1 MAHPNPNSSNPD
13 GSATPRHSSEIEDSY
28 VISPMQHGMLFHN
41 LLHPGTEMYIR
52 QIIYALHEELDVPAL
67 RQAWQNAVRRH
78 AILRTS
84 LRWEGLDEPVQEVHR
99 HISVPFEESDWRGL
113 SALEHEAR
121 LEDFLQAERRRGF
134 DLSEP
139 PLMRLRLFR
148 IANDDYQLVWTFH
161 HILSDGTSDV
171 LLLKEVFSFYE
182 ALRTGQA
189 VELKSAPSYRDYTEW
204 LRRQDTTAAK
214 AHWRRVFERF
224 TAPTPLPV
232 AFAHERATLSPVTGE
247 QAILLSVELTS
258 ALKSFAQEHELT
270 LNTLMQGAWALLLS
284 AYSGEEDIV
293 FGAARA
299 CRRSAL
305 QGQGAE
311 KIVGPF
317 INILP
322 VRVRVS
328 AARSLVDWLKE
339 LRDQWVAMRD
349 YEHTP
354 MVKLQEWS
362 DLGPGVSLFDS
373 IVSFDR
379 RQMKTS
385 LQSLGGNWLR
395 RELRS
400 IQARTN
406 YALALTGYGEDSF
419 LLSLRYDSARFDDAT
434 IRRMLGNLQRTFEG
448 FVGHADGRLSDV
460 SLLTEAEL
468 HQSLREWNSTAS
480 DYPREVC
487 VHSLFETQVERAPN
501 ASAVVFQ
508 NACLTYR
515 ELNDKANQIAHRLRA
530 LGVGVEDR
538 VGLLCDRSLELV
550 TGMLGILKA
559 GGAYVALDPASP
571 EERLSSILKDARVR
585 VLLTQSRLSTGL
597 TGCVEHT
604 ICLDKDWQSIA
615 GESTQQPSS
624 NVSARNAAYVIY
636 TSGSTGQPKGV
647 VIEHRNLCNLIFWHR
662 RAFSITSDDRATQL
676 AGLGFD
682 ASVWEMW
689 PYLAAGASVYLLDEE
704 TRLSPSCLT
713 SWLVRKGIT
722 MCFLPTPLAEEVLS
736 LSFPPDTTLRFMLT
750 GGDKLHCFP
759 SDSLPFQLVNNYGPT
774 ENTVV
779 TTSGLVLNGEQ
790 RLPVPSIGRP
800 IANTQVYL
808 LSKHRHPVPI
818 GAPGELYIGG
828 EGLARGYLSR
838 PDLTAESFVPN
849 PFQQAFG
856 ARLYRTGD
864 RVHFLPDGTIEFLGR
879 VDNQVKI
886 RGFRIELGEIEAA
899 LHQSPAV
906 KQCAVVAREDRPG
919 NKYLAAYIVV
929 NGQADTS
936 GAALSD
942 FLRQRLPE
950 HMIPS
955 VFVMMDK
962 LPVTANGKLDRQSLP
977 APDESQLPRATEFVA
992 PRSPVE
998 ESLVQVW
1005 KDVLGIERVGVHDN
1019 FFELKGNSLLVVR
1032 LVSRLR
1038 QIFHVDLPLHLLFEA
1053 PTVAQLAVSIAQAQF
1068 GNQEKEGK
1076 DVERLLEELEQLPN
1090 EAVRALLDNEQS

>member
-1 MAHPNPNSSNPD
+1 
-13 GSATPRHSSEIEDSY
+13 
-28 VISPMQHGMLFHN
+28 MQQGMLFHN

-52 QIIYALHEELDVPAL
+52 QIIYALHEELDVSAL
-67 RQAWQNAVRRH
+67 RQAWQKIVCRH

-99 HISVPFEESDWRGL
+99 HVSVPFEEADWRGL

-121 LEDFLQAERRRGF
+121 LEDFLQAERRQGF

-161 HILSDGTSDV
+161 HMLSDGTSDV
-171 LLLKEVFSFYE
+171 LLLKEVFSYYE
-182 ALRTGQA
+182 ALRTGEPL
-189 VELKSAPSYRDYTEW
+189 ELKPAPPYRAYTEW
-204 LRRQDTTAAK
+204 LRRQDTAAAK
-214 AHWRRVFERF
+214 AYWRRVLERF
-224 TAPTPLPV
+224 TAPTPLPIASV
-232 AFAHERATLSPVTGE
+232 HERATLSPVTGE
-247 QAILLSVELTS
+247 QTILLSVELTS
-258 ALKSFAQEHELT
+258 ALKSFAQQHELT

-284 AYSGEEDIV
+284 TYSGEEDIV

-317 INILP
+317 INVLP

-328 AARSLVDWLKE
+328 AARPLVDWLLE

-354 MVKLQEWS
+354 MVRLQEWS
-362 DLGPGVSLFDS
+362 ELGPGVPLFDS

-379 RQMKTS
+379 RQMNTS
-385 LQSLGGNWLR
+385 LQSLGGRWLR

-434 IRRMLGNLQRTFEG
+434 IRRMLGNLQKTFEG

-487 VHSLFETQVERAPN
+487 VHSLFEAQVQQTPN
-501 ASAVVFQ
+501 APAVVFED
-508 NACLTYR
+508 ACLTYR

-530 LGVGVEDR
+530 LGVGVENR
-538 VGLLCDRSLELV
+538 VGLLCNRSLELV
-550 TGMLGILKA
+550 TGMFGILKA

-585 VLLTQSRLSTGL
+585 VLLTQSRLGAGL

-647 VIEHRNLCNLIFWHR
+647 VVEHRNLCNLIFWHQ
-662 RAFSITSDDRATQL
+662 RAFSVTSDDRATQL

-689 PYLAAGASVYLLDEE
+689 PYLTAGASVYLLDEE
-704 TRLSPSCLT
+704 TRLSPSRLI
-713 SWLVRKGIT
+713 SWLERKGIT
-722 MCFLPTPLAEEVLS
+722 ICFLPTPLAEEVLS
-736 LSFPPDTTLRFMLT
+736 LSFPPNTTLRIMLT
-750 GGDKLHCFP
+750 GGDKLYFFP
-759 SDSLPFQLVNNYGPT
+759 FGSLPFQLVNNYGPT

-779 TTSGLVLNGEQ
+779 TTSGLVLNSE
-790 RLPVPSIGRP
+790 RKSVVPSIGRP
-800 IANTQVYL
+800 VANTQVYL
-808 LSKHRHPVPI
+808 LSKDLHPVPM

-828 EGLARGYLSR
+828 DSLARGYLSR
-838 PDLTAESFVPN
+838 PDLTAESFIPN
-849 PFQQAFG
+849 PFDEVPG

-864 RVHFLPDGTIEFLGR
+864 RGHFLPDGTIEFLGR

-886 RGFRIELGEIEAA
+886 RGFRIELGEVEVA
-899 LHQSPAV
+899 LHQSPSV
-906 KQCAVVAREDRPG
+906 KQCVVVAREDRPG
-919 NKYLAAYIVV
+919 NKYLAAYVVV
-929 NGQADTS
+929 NEQADTS

-942 FLRQRLPE
+942 FLRKRLPE

-955 VFVMMDK
+955 TFVMMDT

-977 APDESQLPRATEFVA
+977 APDESQLPRAREFVA

-998 ESLVQVW
+998 ESLVGVW

-1032 LVSRLR
+1032 LISRLR
-1038 QIFHVDLPLHLLFEA
+1038 QIFHVDLPLNLLFEA

-1068 GNQEKEGK
+1068 GNQAEEGN
-1076 DVERLLEELEQLPN
+1076 DLERLLEELEQLP
-1090 EAVRALLDNEQS
+1090 EETVRALLENDRS